1 MYVHYNDIGNPAR
14 LGHYLRRRFT
24 RVMPTYWVA
33 LALTVA
39 MGIGGSGGFPSF
51 ADLAWSASL
60 VPSNHEL
67 LLGIAWTLRYEIT
80 FYAVFCALILHR
92 GAGIAVLTLWLAG
105 ILLAATG
112 AVDVGWLRLAA
123 WFPVRRIQP
132 PVLLRHGG
140 CVRNEKCGH
149 TSATFHPGHGDCP
162 VRGCRIGREHQVDRW
177 LCRSS
182 PHCLWLACRRDRTRC
197 RSLRPPVRNQ
207 KRPIVADARSCF
219 LLNLSVPVHL
229 HRPNLACL
237 AGCGPGSGDASYCQ
251 LSIACGGWCGRRN
264 SGFAMDRTSPDPA
277 GPLGKAQA
285 APHNWRMMAASEC
298 VVSRSYGGNDRLMVA
313 ANTLLP
319 SSDRCHPSLS

>member
-1 MYVHYNDIGNPAR
+1 MGCFQFGHSGVDLFFVISGFIIMYVHYNDIGNPAR

-112 AVDVGWLRLAA
+112 AVDVGWLPGSLYGVFNLQFFFGMAVAYAMRNAAIPAPRFILVTGIALFAVVALAENIKLIDGYADPARIAYGLPAAVIVLGAAASGRQFGTKSVPLLRMLGAASYSIYLFQFIFIGLIWHAWLAAGLDRVMPHTASFPLLAVGGVVGGILASQWIEHPLIRLARS
-123 WFPVRRIQP
+123 VRLRQP
-132 PVLLRHGG
+132 LTIGG
-140 CVRNEKCGH
+140 
-149 TSATFHPGHGDCP
+149 
-162 VRGCRIGREHQVDRW
+162 
-177 LCRSS
+177 
-182 PHCLWLACRRDRTRC
+182 
-197 RSLRPPVRNQ
+197 
-207 KRPIVADARSCF
+207 
-219 LLNLSVPVHL
+219 
-229 HRPNLACL
+229 
-237 AGCGPGSGDASYCQ
+237 
-251 LSIACGGWCGRRN
+251 
-264 SGFAMDRTSPDPA
+264 
-277 GPLGKAQA
+277 
-285 APHNWRMMAASEC
+285 
-298 VVSRSYGGNDRLMVA
+298 
-313 ANTLLP
+313 
-319 SSDRCHPSLS
+319 